1 MKNILSYFLA
11 LIICLPLF
19 SKVSVVL
26 VWKIN
31 QKYIIENLCVNKT
44 KPVLKCNGK
53 CHLMSKL
60 NDTREDPGVPMPE
73 KIKELKL
80 QPFISVVLEED
91 VCASDINTTI
101 KSVIS
106 YDRNFSGRLFENS
119 IFIPPDNAHYQ
130 I

>member
-80 QPFISVVLEED
+80 QPFISVVLEEA

>member
-31 QKYIIENLCVNKT
+31 QKYIIENLCVNKA
-44 KPVLKCNGK
+44 KPVLKCKGK

-60 NDTREDPGVPMPE
+60 NDTREDPNVPMPE
-73 KIKELKL
+73 KVKELKL
-80 QPFISVVLEED
+80 QPFISVVLEEA